1 MSACVLHNFC
11 ILHDD
16 FDDSYF
22 FDDHD
27 GDDEGIDDGH
37 AGGGPDGPLAAE
49 AKPVQLMNMTCWRL
63 FDKAQ
68 TTVMRCVTNISSWI

>member
-1 MSACVLHNFC
+1 MELLVQLIMSACVLHNFC

-49 AKPVQLMNMTCWRL
+49 AKPVQLMNMTC
-63 FDKAQ
+63 
-68 TTVMRCVTNISSWI
+68 